1 MGIHQINDNIVASEL
16 NNIQE
21 EALPEVC
28 LPGNGVSISDTA
40 EALAMAYQNA
50 SNAELRVFNHGGAI
64 CHVMEGSSGS
74 KTLVVLE
81 PKRACSEFEQVA
93 RLVKRKPVKGGGP
106 EDYTTEPAVCTT
118 SIAGQILCSRKFF
131 NLISKINLVTN
142 APVILRGKNNVCRI
156 INSYDETSGIF
167 PTGVPAEEVPLDEAI
182 RLLNLVVAD
191 FHYQSEGD
199 KSRALAALLTPA
211 LVAGGIL
218 NARSPMMLLEAD
230 KSQSGKSFFSKI
242 LGAIYNETPVTV
254 TQRERGTGGLDEN
267 FDAAV
272 CCGRQ
277 LIVLDNLRGKL
288 NSPQIE
294 AFLTSER
301 HMARMPYSPQ
311 VEVEPGRYFIMATSN
326 NFELTVDMANRAC
339 IIRIFMQSKN
349 YQFQSFPEGDI
360 LDHIKA
366 NQPRYL
372 GAIFTV
378 IREWVRLG
386 SQRMPH
392 AAHDFRDWCRA
403 LDWMVQNILHG
414 APLMDGHREVQMVTV
429 HPEVNWLKGLYNV
442 IRDLDELDK
451 PMTALNLAE
460 RCELAEVELPGA
472 MGASWQDLDE
482 RGHRQVCSQI
492 GRRLA
497 NLYKKLGDNREVCI
511 GNFSVTRESRRM
523 TYASGNYEN
532 AMCYRFNPVA

>member
-1 MGIHQINDNIVASEL
+1 MAFSSNNEVVASEL
-16 NNIQE
+16 NKIQE
-21 EALPEVC
+21 GTLPEVS
-28 LPGNGVSISDTA
+28 LPGNGVSINDTA
-40 EALAMAYQNA
+40 EALAMAYRNE
-50 SNAELRVFNHGGAI
+50 SKAEIRLFNRGGAV
-64 CHVMEGSSGS
+64 CHIVEDSFGTKM
-74 KTLVVLE
+74 LAALE
-81 PKRACSEFEQVA
+81 PQRACSEFEQVA
-93 RLVKRKPVKGGGP
+93 RLVKRKSVKGGSP
-106 EDYTTEPAVCTT
+106 EDYTVEPTVCTSGT
-118 SIAGQILCSRKFF
+118 AKQILCSRKF
-131 NLISKINLVTN
+131 LDSISKINLVTN
-142 APVILRGKNNVCRI
+142 VPVILHGKNNECRI
-156 INSYDETSGIF
+156 INSYDEASGIF
-167 PTGVPAEEVPLDEAI
+167 PTGAPVENVPLDEAI

-211 LVAGGIL
+211 LVAGGIS
-218 NARSPMMLLEAD
+218 NARAPMMLLEAD
-230 KSQSGKSFFSKI
+230 KSQSGKGFFSKI

-254 TQRERGTGGLDEN
+254 AQRERGTGGLDEN

-272 CCGRQ
+272 CSGRQ
-277 LIVLDNLRGKL
+277 IIVLDNLRGKL

-339 IIRIFMQSKN
+339 IIRIFKQSKN
-349 YQFQSFPEGDI
+349 YRFQSFPEGNI

-366 NQPRYL
+366 NQPQYL
-372 GAIFTV
+372 GAVFAV

-392 AAHDFRDWCRA
+392 AAHDFRDWCKV
-403 LDWMVQNILHG
+403 LDWIVQNILHG
-414 APLMDGHREVQMVTV
+414 APLMEGHREVQMVTV
-429 HPEVNWLKGLYNV
+429 HPEVNWLKGLCNT
-442 IRDLDELDK
+442 IRDLDELDN
-451 PMTALNLAE
+451 PMTALDLAE

-472 MGASWQDLDE
+472 QGASWQDLDE
-482 RGHRQVCSQI
+482 KGHTQVCSQI

-497 NLYKKLGDNREVCI
+497 NLYKKLGDEHEVCI

-523 TYASGNYEN
+523 TYASGKSEN
-532 AMCYRFNPVA
+532 AMCYRFNVA